1 MSDLYILGIV
11 AATVACVALAIYV
24 WERNSKGES
33 VDWVDAG
40 KLAIGAGG
48 VATGVAYAVGTDGA
62 EAAVET
68 VTAAAQDMFVGKPG
82 F

>member
-1 MSDLYILGIV
+1 MSDLYILGGIAV
-11 AATVACVALAIYV
+11 VVACVALALYV
-24 WERNSKGES
+24 WERNTKGEE
-33 VDWVDAG
+33 VEWTDAI
-40 KLAIGAGG
+40 KLAMGAGS
-48 VATGVAYAVGTDGA
+48 VASGVAYAVGTDGA